1 MEINKITEGNKNRDI
16 LKKIREGDRKEI
28 EIKNKFEHVKQLQ
41 SSLKPEYQ
49 PTQAQ
54 ITAKVQSLSPE
65 TKTKLKSSG
74 LSETDYAKLLA
85 SKDSLFSA
93 NDTSQES
100 RDFLDSLKK
109 INQSLGIRDLDQMP
123 NSFSIDKQFFKDN
136 PELVKHI

>member
-1 MEINKITEGNKNRDI
+1 MEKV
-16 LKKIREGDRKEI
+16 LKA
-28 EIKNKFEHVKQLQ
+28 Q

-65 TKTKLKSSG
+65 TKAKLKSSG

-93 NDTSQES
+93 GDTSQES
-100 RDFLDSLKK
+100 RDFLDSLKEL
-109 INQSLGIRDLDQMP
+109 NQSLGIRDLDQMP

-136 PELVKHI
+136 PDLVKHI